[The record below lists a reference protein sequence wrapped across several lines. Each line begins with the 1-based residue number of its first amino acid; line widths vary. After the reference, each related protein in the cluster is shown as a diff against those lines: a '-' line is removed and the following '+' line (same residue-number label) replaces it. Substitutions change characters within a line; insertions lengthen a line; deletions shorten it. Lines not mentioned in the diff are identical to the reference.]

1 MRLAREMRLTLD
13 GPPPTVGGSRRSN
26 RSCITTVLNPGATAG
41 QIVSEVRVAM
51 LGRYAAPPTSPTQR
65 KGCAVQPST
74 PDCRKAMLTSSAMLA
89 AEPATM
95 PYGRS

>member
-51 LGRYAAPPTSPTQR
+51 LSWYAAPPMSPTQR
-65 KGCAVQPST
+65 KGCAV
-74 PDCRKAMLTSSAMLA
+74 RKRRLFLSELSAIADLF
-89 AEPATM
+89 PQ
-95 PYGRS
+95 